1 VRVCVCVCVC
11 SSYLVDGNGVQQP
24 AALCEYLCA
33 AGINTVVSGH
43 TPHGD
48 APNPMDTQAA
58 GGSALRVL
66 SAVRAD
72 HTPHTTHHTPHT
84 THGDSPNPMDTQ
96 AAGGS
101 ALRVLSAVR
110 ADGSRL
116 RSAVLSAQLPVVQ
129 RRRDSRKG
137 CFAAASRRET
147 RMVASAPPRLEL
159 GVLARA
165 ELS

>member
-1 VRVCVCVCVC
+1 VCAWVCVCVC

-84 THGDSPNPMDTQ
+84 ATRPTQ
-96 AAGGS
+96 WT
-101 ALRVLSAVR
+101 RR
-110 ADGSRL
+110 P
-116 RSAVLSAQLPVVQ
+116 PVGA
-129 RRRDSRKG
+129 RYG
-137 CFAAASRRET
+137 C
-147 RMVASAPPRLEL
+147 
-159 GVLARA
+159 
-165 ELS
+165 

>member
-1 VRVCVCVCVC
+1 MRVCVCVCVC

-48 APNPMDTQAA
+48 A
-58 GGSALRVL
+58 
-66 SAVRAD
+66 
-72 HTPHTTHHTPHT
+72 
-84 THGDSPNPMDTQ
+84 PNPMDTQ